1 MANIICV
8 IIDIDFKSMVY
19 LLARAAEI
27 CRPHLLYFIIILFP
41 HSASK
46 SLSKFSM
53 SSPSFLQEE
62 KEKEK
67 NLNSGP
73 PSWINHHRGRCYTIV
88 VVVAVVV
95 FIVVVVVVAAVIV
108 ILLSSSLLPFL
119 LSLPT
124 SSLLPSL
131 LSLPTSSSLLLLPSW
146 RKNPK
151 LTPTAAVE
159 NFGEEYQNFG
169 HIQGVKI
176 RKNDYLFIR

>member
-1 MANIICV
+1 
-8 IIDIDFKSMVY
+8 MVY
-19 LLARAAEI
+19 LLARAG
-27 CRPHLLYFIIILFP
+27 RDLSPPFTLLYHYFVSTFCLKIVVKVLNVISI
-41 HSASK
+41 
-46 SLSKFSM
+46 FS
-53 SSPSFLQEE
+53 PRR
-62 KEKEK
+62 KRK

-88 VVVAVVV
+88 VVVVAVVV
-95 FIVVVVVVAAVIV
+95 FIVVVVVVVAVVV
-108 ILLSSSLLPFL
+108 ILLSLSLLPSL

-131 LSLPTSSSLLLLPSW
+131 LSLPTSSSSLLLLPSW

>member
-1 MANIICV
+1 MKVLNFQKHLLCISDIFMKFADFFEFKSLANNPNKRFYTTNICV

-73 PSWINHHRGRCYTIV
+73 PS
-88 VVVAVVV
+88 
-95 FIVVVVVVAAVIV
+95 
-108 ILLSSSLLPFL
+108 
-119 LSLPT
+119 
-124 SSLLPSL
+124 
-131 LSLPTSSSLLLLPSW
+131 
-146 RKNPK
+146 
-151 LTPTAAVE
+151 
-159 NFGEEYQNFG
+159 
-169 HIQGVKI
+169 
-176 RKNDYLFIR
+176 